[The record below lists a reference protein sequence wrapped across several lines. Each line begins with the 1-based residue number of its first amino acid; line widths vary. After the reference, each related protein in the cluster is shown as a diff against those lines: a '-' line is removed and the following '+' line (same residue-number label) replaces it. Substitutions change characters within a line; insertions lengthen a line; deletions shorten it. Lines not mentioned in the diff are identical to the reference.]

1 MTTQAFVFARGGS
14 KGIPRKNLQ
23 ILEGKPLLVWSIE
36 MGLRLSDVENV
47 FVSTD
52 DEEIAEISEK
62 NNAIVI
68 QRPKKLAQDD
78 SPEFYAWQHAVSWV
92 VENYGNFER
101 FLSLPTTAPLRSIK
115 DVQRSL
121 DALNEQTDVVI
132 TMTPA
137 ARSPWFNMVKV
148 DEIGRLSLLA
158 EGNYVRRQDA
168 PQSFDMTTVAYVL
181 RPDFILGQKR
191 IWDGVVR
198 GVEVPTERA
207 LDIDT
212 PLDLQLAAFL
222 LQNQPRE
229 K

>member
-78 SPEFYAWQHAVSWV
+78 SPELHAWQHAVSWV